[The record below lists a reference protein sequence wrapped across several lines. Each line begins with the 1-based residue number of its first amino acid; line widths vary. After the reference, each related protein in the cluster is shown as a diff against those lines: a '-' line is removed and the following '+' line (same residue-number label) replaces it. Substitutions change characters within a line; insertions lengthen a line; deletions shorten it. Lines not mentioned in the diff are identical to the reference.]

1 MSTYYNGETVNFK
14 FIFSLDSDFYD
25 PITIDQNWQ
34 TRNGDATPYYGS
46 GQNDILIYINKGDAG
61 GGGVADGPFSYNA
74 QSATPDYGIAI
85 ANQFAI
91 NVDTKNQL
99 QYNYITRESEGI
111 YNFVYRIPDTLFPG
125 KYTVVLETSIS
136 ETREIRELVF
146 YVQDKATSGPIK
158 IIEKKIFENIG
169 SLKSTDP
176 HNLKVGEIVNI
187 SGVDNYFDGVKSVY
201 SIQNAFEF
209 SFFIENDI
217 EVDKVSVIPTG
228 SVYRDKSSGP
238 VVIAGQPPVTGIGAS
253 NPNFQPLQP
262 FATNSVLLIG
272 HADSKSLQINQLKRI
287 QSLQDAINTLN
298 GDTKSPLLRAI
309 VNCYSAGCQ
318 DIHIMIS
325 APMSEYV
332 EDYDNLNSPI
342 ASFVSTKQATPSTLT
357 FYQKYYER
365 LEDSYEIAKNFDFID
380 IVVPIGVSFIRC
392 ENVNFVRQLADFC
405 SFLYTNS
412 STMVIGIIGSR
423 TNGSNIQD
431 IDTMSQKGYVNNFLK
446 DEQNATPS
454 YLSSDG
460 GIIDIGRHIM
470 LYYGEAVFSY
480 PNMGLTF
487 TSSISSA
494 VAGQISNW
502 PVYLGLNRKALKGA
516 YSPVGVEMS
525 SLQVARIHNNKINT
539 MVKSNRTRRA
549 IPFQV
554 LISDDKTLAKD
565 GSSLANLPQVR
576 LVAMIMSEILSI
588 ASSASGKFSHDII
601 RERISGMFKMLKS
614 STPSIIKDYRFE
626 MYADKRKRGNFYI
639 EIDVVSP
646 HTLKRINFG
655 VVAGPGV

>member
-1 MSTYYNGETVNFK
+1 MSTYYNGEVVNFK

-74 QSATPDYGIAI
+74 QSATPDYGLPIST
-85 ANQFAI
+85 QFNI
-91 NVDTKNQL
+91 NPDTKNQL

-111 YNFVYRIPDTLFPG
+111 YTFVYKIPETLFPG
-125 KYTVVLETSIS
+125 KYTVVLETSIT
-136 ETREIRELVF
+136 EVREIRELVF
-146 YVQDKATSGPIK
+146 YVKDKATSGPIK
-158 IIEKKIFENIG
+158 IIEKKLFENIG
-169 SLKSTDP
+169 LLRSVDP

-187 SGVDNYFDGVKSVY
+187 SGVDNYFDGIKTVY
-201 SIQNAFEF
+201 SVQNAFEF
-209 SFFIENDI
+209 SFFIEDDI
-217 EVDKVSVIPTG
+217 EIEKVSVIPTG

-238 VVIAGQPPVTGIGAS
+238 VVIAGQPPVTGIGGS

-272 HADSKSLQINQLKRI
+272 HADSRSLQINQLKRI
-287 QSLQDAINTLN
+287 QSLQDAIDTLN
-298 GDTKSPLLRAI
+298 GDTKSPLLRAVI
-309 VNCYSAGCQ
+309 NCYSAGCQ
-318 DIHIMIS
+318 DIYIMIS

-332 EDYDNLNSPI
+332 EDYNNLNSPV
-342 ASFVSTKQATPSTLT
+342 ASFVSTKQATPSTLS
-357 FYQKYYER
+357 FYEKYYER
-365 LEDSYEIAKNFDFID
+365 LEDSYEIAKNFDFVD
-380 IVVPIGVSFIRC
+380 IIVPVGVSFIRC
-392 ENVNFVRQLADFC
+392 QNVNFVRQLADLC
-405 SFLYTNS
+405 SFFYTNS

-446 DEQNATPS
+446 DEQDATPS
-454 YLSSDG
+454 YLASDG
-460 GIIDIGRHIM
+460 GIIDIGRHIL
-470 LYYGEAVFSY
+470 LYYGEAVFNY

-516 YSPVGVEMS
+516 YSPVGVEMT

-539 MVKSNRTRRA
+539 MIKSNRTRRA

-576 LVAMIMSEILSI
+576 LVAMIMNEVLSI
-588 ASSASGKFSHDII
+588 ASSASGKFSHDTI
-601 RERISGMFKMLKS
+601 RERLSGMFKMLKS
-614 STPSIIKDYRFE
+614 SSPSIIKDYRFE
-626 MYADKRKRGNFYI
+626 MYADKRRRGNFYI